1 MKFWLCVESKR
12 IWWMISEFSSNR
24 SIKMWCSF
32 APLSILSSNSAG
44 MKGSYPLSTIS
55 AVQTYISSQLLRTE
69 VCLSAEKAELPL
81 RRSLSLWSLSTWC
94 ALISPGS
101 HLVHKA
107 AVSAQLLAALLNE
120 ARWSSYTQTWLHIQ
134 AAVFPSLQR
143 ILHKGLH
150 TYIQRLLKFEV
161 LKHTLSLGNFIFR
174 LWPVLQSKFNI
185 LR

>member
-12 IWWMISEFSSNR
+12 IWWMISEFLSNR

-69 VCLSAEKAELPL
+69 VCLSAEKTELQL

-107 AVSAQLLAALLNE
+107 AVSARLLAALLNE

-143 ILHKGLH
+143 TLQRFTYTH
-150 TYIQRLLKFEV
+150 TETFKIWGAQTHTFIRKFYI
-161 LKHTLSLGNFIFR
+161 
-174 LWPVLQSKFNI
+174 
-185 LR
+185 

>member
-12 IWWMISEFSSNR
+12 IWWMISEFLSNR

-69 VCLSAEKAELPL
+69 VCLSQKRLSCSYAGVCLCEVCLPDVL
-81 RRSLSLWSLSTWC
+81 LSLQAVIWSTKLLSVPGCWLLSLMRPVDP
-94 ALISPGS
+94 LI
-101 HLVHKA
+101 HKLDYTYK
-107 AVSAQLLAALLNE
+107 QLFF
-120 ARWSSYTQTWLHIQ
+120 LH
-134 AAVFPSLQR
+134 FR
-143 ILHKGLH
+143 GHYKGLH
-150 TYIQRLLKFEV
+150 TYIQRRLKFEV

-174 LWPVLQSKFNI
+174 LWPALQSKFNI